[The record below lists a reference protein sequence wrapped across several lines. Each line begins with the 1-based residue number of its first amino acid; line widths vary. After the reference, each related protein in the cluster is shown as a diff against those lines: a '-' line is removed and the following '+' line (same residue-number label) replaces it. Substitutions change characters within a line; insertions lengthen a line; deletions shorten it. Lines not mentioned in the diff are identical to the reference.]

1 MELFLHLNLPRS
13 IIIIKFGFIKDFCGG
28 KLNSYFPI
36 KGKRVD
42 SRYMSIE
49 QMKWAISLFV
59 SYNRIKLL
67 Y

>member
-49 QMKWAISLFV
+49 QMK
-59 SYNRIKLL
+59 
-67 Y
+67 